1 MSSTTREPAPM
12 LEVDVERLDAQL
24 PELLA
29 ELATGRG
36 AIVIRQ
42 AFADDEIAEARALV
56 HHYSDTEDAKET
68 HFQGA
73 NQDRLHLQRRV
84 WNLLNKGEVFERMV
98 QHPAVMTI
106 IGRFLGSAFIMG
118 SVADNRLLPGGPGQE
133 PHVDYP
139 YWDMYKRDEFPMN
152 INSSFPLNAQATV
165 LLDPFTPE
173 SGATA
178 YLPSS
183 QGDLRYP
190 DEHDR
195 DHFDAHAARMTGDP
209 GDCVIFN
216 GMCWHCAMPN
226 TSASIDR
233 TGILIE
239 YLPKFVTPL
248 EDLRRGVRADVVERA
263 TPMLRQLMGLEYP
276 YPEILDDN
284 TGEATIGRDVDADS
298 HSAIAATG
306 P

>member
-1 MSSTTREPAPM
+1 MTDL
-12 LEVDVERLDAQL
+12 LEVDVHDLDAQMPDL
-24 PELLA
+24 LDELLSGA
-29 ELATGRG
+29 G

-42 AFADDEIAEARALV
+42 AFPADEIAEARRLI
-56 HHYSDTEDAKET
+56 HHYSEVEGDKET

-73 NQDRLHLQRRV
+73 NADTIHLQRRV

-98 QHPAVMTI
+98 QHPAVMQI
-106 IGRFLGSAFIMG
+106 VGRFLGSAFIMG
-118 SVADNRLLPGGPGQE
+118 SVAANRLLPGGPGQE

-139 YWDMYKRDEFPMN
+139 YWDMYKRDEFPVN
-152 INSSFPLNAQATV
+152 INSSFPLNAQATI

-178 YLPSS
+178 FLPNS

-195 DHFDAHAARMTGDP
+195 EHFHANAARMTGDP

-226 TSASIDR
+226 VSDDVDR
-233 TGILIE
+233 TGVLIE
-239 YLPKFVTPL
+239 YLPKFIAPL

-263 TPMLRQLMGLEYP
+263 TPMLRQLMALEYP

-284 TGEATIGRDVDADS
+284 TGEATIGRDVEADS
-298 HSAIAATG
+298 HSAIEA
-306 P
+306 